1 MPKKKPFSKSPR
13 PSDLI
18 GRRARVVWA
27 INPSLRDLEGE
38 LCGETL
44 RTIALRTPR
53 GVKVLLKDGLVLE
66 VETNKGRRRIEG
78 WMIKG
83 RMYERK

>member
-1 MPKKKPFSKSPR
+1 MPKKKPFSKSPK
-13 PSDLI
+13 PSDLV
-18 GRRARVVWA
+18 GRRVKVLWA
-27 INPSLRDLEGE
+27 INPALRDLEGE

-44 RTIALRTPR
+44 KTIALRTPR
-53 GVKVLLKDGLVLE
+53 GVKTLLKDGLVLE